1 MPNNIMN
8 VMRIEL
14 YVYSFELFIKL
25 MWSSKLP
32 LPSNKMTFTLY
43 YSGPSVLVTFQSLSC
58 SHLNISYYNVII

>member
-8 VMRIEL
+8 VMRIEI
-14 YVYSFELFIKL
+14 YVYSFELLTKL

-43 YSGPSVLVTFQSLSC
+43 YSDPSVLVTFQSSC